1 MLRRLYDW
9 CIAAADRPHAAW
21 LLGIISFVE
30 SSFFPIPPDVMM
42 IPMSLARP
50 DKTWY
55 YATLCTLT
63 SVAGGLIG
71 YLIGAALYDTVGH
84 WIVDAYGYGDKVEL
98 FRDAYVRYGAW
109 IILLKGVTPI
119 PYKIVTITSGFADYP
134 ILPFVLLS
142 IVARGTR
149 FYFFAFLLHRYGV
162 WARVNIEK
170 RLGLWFTVG
179 CIVVLIGVIAATKL
193 F

>member
-1 MLRRLYDW
+1 MSGRASD
-9 CIAAADRPHAAW
+9 I
-21 LLGIISFVE
+21 GII
-30 SSFFPIPPDVMM
+30 
-42 IPMSLARP
+42 
-50 DKTWY
+50 
-55 YATLCTLT
+55 
-63 SVAGGLIG
+63 
-71 YLIGAALYDTVGH
+71 
-84 WIVDAYGYGDKVEL
+84 
-98 FRDAYVRYGAW
+98 
-109 IILLKGVTPI
+109 
-119 PYKIVTITSGFADYP
+119 ITSGFADYP